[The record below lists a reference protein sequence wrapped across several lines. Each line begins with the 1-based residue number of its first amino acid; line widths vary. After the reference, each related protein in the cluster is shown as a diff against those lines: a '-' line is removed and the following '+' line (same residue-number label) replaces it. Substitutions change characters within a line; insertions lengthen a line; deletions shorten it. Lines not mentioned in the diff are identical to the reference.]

1 MGECWRN
8 LTLPKTALQTAS
20 GTRRTRSPAEKAN
33 PLRQSEAPTPGPLLP
48 AYFNN
53 IGQEEVCVF
62 LRDLLRHLRGPVIA
76 ILDNSQTHHVIY
88 AYLYKKPR
96 ELSSIEQ
103 FDELADRES

>member
-1 MGECWRN
+1 
-8 LTLPKTALQTAS
+8 
-20 GTRRTRSPAEKAN
+20 
-33 PLRQSEAPTPGPLLP
+33 
-48 AYFNN
+48 
-53 IGQEEVCVF
+53 VF

-96 ELSSIEQ
+96 VLSIFEQ